1 MTDKRI
7 LVVDDDAYVREA
19 TEEILLR
26 RKYKVETASDGK
38 AALAKLDEADFDLIL
53 SDIKMPVMNGLEL
66 LEAARLKAPDTH
78 VIMMTAFGTI
88 EDAVEAM
95 KKGAYDYVQKGSADP
110 AEIEFVVE
118 RALKFQDAQLENKR
132 LRSELKEKYSYGN
145 MVGKA
150 HNMEQVF
157 DLIGTVADSRATVL
171 ITGESGTGKELVAR
185 ALHYNSS
192 RSTSPFIRVNCAA
205 LPKDL
210 MESELFG
217 HEKGAFTGATDKKA
231 GKFELADNGTLFLDE
246 IGEMS
251 PTIQAKFLRVLEGH
265 AFERVGGSTRL
276 KVDVR
281 VVAATNRHLEDAVA
295 SGGFRRDLY
304 FRLRVVEIAVPPLR
318 KRQEDIELLANHFV
332 DVFSRETGRKI
343 EGFSSAAIGAMQEYH
358 WPGNI
363 RELGNIV
370 ERSCLMCRGDTML
383 PTHLFFDE
391 ELYSKDKVLPRL
403 SGTIYEMEKE
413 LIMQTLEEVNG
424 NKTKAADSLGISIR
438 TLRNKLNEYGE

>member
-1 MTDKRI
+1 MHGKPVGAIYLSSEPSSDEKSP
-7 LVVDDDAYVREA
+7 DDLEFVIAVCDAIGQVYTNLEARETLSTRLA
-19 TEEILLR
+19 TAASENKLLKER
-26 RKYKVETASDGK
+26 LGEKTRMVGDSP
-38 AALAKLDEADFDLIL
+38 ALA
-53 SDIKMPVMNGLEL
+53 
-66 LEAARLKAPDTH
+66 
-78 VIMMTAFGTI
+78 TI
-88 EDAVEAM
+88 TS
-95 KKGAYDYVQKGSADP
+95 Q
-110 AEIEFVVE
+110 VE
-118 RALKFQDAQLENKR
+118 R
-132 LRSELKEKYSYGN
+132 
-145 MVGKA
+145 
-150 HNMEQVF
+150 
-157 DLIGTVADSRATVL
+157 VASTKATVL
-171 ITGESGTGKELVAR
+171 VRGESGAGKELVAQAIHDASDR
-185 ALHYNSS
+185 KSG
-192 RSTSPFIRVNCAA
+192 PFVCLNCAA
-205 LPKDL
+205 LSETL
-210 MESELFG
+210 LESELFG

-363 RELGNIV
+363 RELRNCI
-370 ERSCLMCRGDTML
+370 ERAVVLSSSSIIDVPDLALSTLASPGDTGRIESVDHKFTPETL
-383 PTHLFFDE
+383 A
-391 ELYSKDKVLPRL
+391 
-403 SGTIYEMEKE
+403 TIEKRHI
-413 LIMQTLEEVNG
+413 LATLECTGG
-424 NKTKAADSLGISIR
+424 NKTKAAKLLGIERS
-438 TLRNKLNEYGE
+438 TLDRKFARWGKTD